1 MRILE
6 RKGNMKQ
13 LRWNRIL
20 IFVLVGMLV
29 GGCGA
34 LEESPEEA
42 LVVSIL
48 GDSISTFEGYIPEAD
63 DVNLKHTTRYPQEN
77 LVMEVEETW
86 WMQVI
91 SKLNDQTEHG
101 ARLGINDSWSATM
114 VYNDLEE
121 NDRSFG
127 PDSCMASMTRIQNLG
142 SNGDPDLIFFYGGTN
157 DVLHLVPLGEFKPES
172 EGRTVAAG
180 EVDLNAATWTTF
192 AEAYEAAILR
202 LRSCYSDAEL
212 LVMLPTYADGQYYTE
227 DELAK
232 YNAVMAEICK
242 HYGVSYI
249 DLRDSGVTVEHLPD
263 GIHPGYEGMDLIE
276 QSVLLKLAELGIL

>member
-1 MRILE
+1 MYCKKNVRETRILE

-86 WMQVI
+86 WVQVI
-91 SKLNDQTEHG
+91 SELNDQTEHG
-101 ARLGINDSWSATM
+101 ARLGINDSWSARKMTGAS
-114 VYNDLEE
+114 
-121 NDRSFG
+121 DR
-127 PDSCMASMTRIQNLG
+127 I
-142 SNGDPDLIFFYGGTN
+142 
-157 DVLHLVPLGEFKPES
+157 LVWPP
-172 EGRTVAAG
+172 
-180 EVDLNAATWTTF
+180 
-192 AEAYEAAILR
+192 
-202 LRSCYSDAEL
+202 
-212 LVMLPTYADGQYYTE
+212 
-227 DELAK
+227 
-232 YNAVMAEICK
+232 
-242 HYGVSYI
+242 
-249 DLRDSGVTVEHLPD
+249 
-263 GIHPGYEGMDLIE
+263 
-276 QSVLLKLAELGIL
+276 